1 MSEFFFGIDAFW
13 TFRDRNAFLFFG
25 NIGLPA
31 FVLFPS
37 DHSRKIDRLY
47 VHQIV
52 MNVCIEGPGAD
63 GGKTLNGLRFMK
75 DQMMDRFIN
84 RRKFICF
91 YP

>member
-13 TFRDRNAFLFFG
+13 TFRDRSAFLFFG

-37 DHSRKIDRLY
+37 DHSWKIDRLY

-52 MNVCIEGPGAD
+52 MNVCIEGPGTD

-75 DQMMDRFIN
+75 DQIMNRFIN
-84 RRKFICF
+84 RRKFVCF